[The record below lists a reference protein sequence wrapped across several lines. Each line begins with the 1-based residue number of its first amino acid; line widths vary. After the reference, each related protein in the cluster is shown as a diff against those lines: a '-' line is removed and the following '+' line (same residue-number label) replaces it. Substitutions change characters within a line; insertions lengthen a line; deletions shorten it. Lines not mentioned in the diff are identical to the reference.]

1 MKYEP
6 RETQAGWLIVQRSE
20 PAPELTG
27 IASMFKTTQYLRD
40 SHGKPRRFSSE
51 LLALAFIAQLEKKSC
66 AT

>member
-20 PAPELTG
+20 PAPELVG

-40 SHGKPRRFSSE
+40 SHGFSSE